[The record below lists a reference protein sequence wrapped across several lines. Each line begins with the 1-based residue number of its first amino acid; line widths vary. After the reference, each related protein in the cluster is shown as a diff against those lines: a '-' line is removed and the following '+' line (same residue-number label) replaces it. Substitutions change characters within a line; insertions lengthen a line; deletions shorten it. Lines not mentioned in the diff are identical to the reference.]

1 MGQKLLAQSNTLGI
15 RAISLAICRGKSFQ
29 ITKIQVQYFLTSF
42 SNLITPFDTKL
53 IFSHENTKEKA
64 QKLAEERNIAY
75 FCIIFVGL
83 RGKDEKMEQENN
95 RIQLPLEEIK
105 LAFAASCVEGAAR
118 KLGVPYIEIYERMRK
133 VDLINKF
140 ILPHYDTL
148 HTESREYLIEDVI
161 ECLTN
166 WEKKD

>member
-1 MGQKLLAQSNTLGI
+1 M
-15 RAISLAICRGKSFQ
+15 
-29 ITKIQVQYFLTSF
+29 
-42 SNLITPFDTKL
+42 
-53 IFSHENTKEKA
+53 EK
-64 QKLAEERNIAY
+64 
-75 FCIIFVGL
+75 
-83 RGKDEKMEQENN
+83 ENN

-166 WEKKD
+166 WEKNMKLNNIELSFDNFASEMAKLKNEKHFDYLVTIIGEYNRGVDRCASRSHHR

>member
-1 MGQKLLAQSNTLGI
+1 MEKLVIAGREFNSRLFLGT
-15 RAISLAICRGKSFQ
+15 GKF
-29 ITKIQVQYFLTSF
+29 
-42 SNLITPFDTKL
+42 
-53 IFSHENTKEKA
+53 
-64 QKLAEERNIAY
+64 
-75 FCIIFVGL
+75 
-83 RGKDEKMEQENN
+83 NN

-118 KLGVPYIEIYERMRK
+118 KLGVPYIEIYDRMKK

-166 WEKKD
+166 WEKKN

>member
-1 MGQKLLAQSNTLGI
+1 MHKREIL
-15 RAISLAICRGKSFQ
+15 
-29 ITKIQVQYFLTSF
+29 
-42 SNLITPFDTKL
+42 L
-53 IFSHENTKEKA
+53 IFALSLQE
-64 QKLAEERNIAY
+64 
-75 FCIIFVGL
+75 L
-83 RGKDEKMEQENN
+83 RGKYEKMEKNN

-118 KLGVPYIEIYERMRK
+118 KLGVPYIEIYDRMKK

-166 WEKKD
+166 WEKKNWWK

>member
-1 MGQKLLAQSNTLGI
+1 MVSNFI
-15 RAISLAICRGKSFQ
+15 RY
-29 ITKIQVQYFLTSF
+29 KI
-42 SNLITPFDTKL
+42 NL
-53 IFSHENTKEKA
+53 SHENTKEIPK
-64 QKLAEERNIAY
+64 KLAEKRNIAY
-75 FCIIFVGL
+75 FCIIFA
-83 RGKDEKMEQENN
+83 GKDENMKQENN

-148 HTESREYLIEDVI
+148 HTESREYLIEDII

-166 WEKKD
+166 WEKKDR

>member
-1 MGQKLLAQSNTLGI
+1 MNPQ
-15 RAISLAICRGKSFQ
+15 
-29 ITKIQVQYFLTSF
+29 
-42 SNLITPFDTKL
+42 
-53 IFSHENTKEKA
+53 KEKA
-64 QKLAEERNIAY
+64 QKLAEKRNIAY
-75 FCIIFVGL
+75 FCIIFA
-83 RGKDEKMEQENN
+83 GKDEDMKQENN

-148 HTESREYLIEDVI
+148 HTESREYLIEDII

-166 WEKKD
+166 WEKKDR